1 MIVDIVIEIKI
12 NNYSYIRT
20 GSLLQIIPS
29 QIKQN
34 KGITAESFDTNFY
47 TIYTLQI
54 WDSFVAGTSL

>member
-20 GSLLQIIPS
+20 GSLLQIISS

-34 KGITAESFDTNFY
+34 KGINTK
-47 TIYTLQI
+47 
-54 WDSFVAGTSL
+54 TSLLILIFTLFTRYKYGIHL

>member
-20 GSLLQIIPS
+20 GSLLQIISS

-34 KGITAESFDTNFY
+34 KGINTK
-47 TIYTLQI
+47 
-54 WDSFVAGTSL
+54 TSLLILLFTLFTRYKYGIHL